1 METAAWQGEMTGFSD
16 SSPGKRPASTI
27 EGTATEIVEP
37 KDETSAADAQPQ
49 APADPAGVTGGPR
62 AKPKAP
68 PRTSMPELKGFVT
81 HLAAGLLG
89 GLIGVVALSFVW
101 NKLPARNDAAAKPD
115 LTKIEQRIGALE
127 SAPKGAGD
135 LSALDARMKTLETTK
150 AEPAPAPDLSELTG
164 RVARLEESLKALGE
178 TASAG
183 GSVTDAAALDAKV
196 GDLEQKLQARID
208 AKLAEGETSDSQAL
222 DDMKKEIADLNA
234 KIGALSVAERGAD
247 KEAAA
252 TQSAASVLAFAN
264 LRAAIDSGRPY
275 ATELASL
282 RSLAPGIGNF
292 GALPAFAEQGIPTL
306 AELSTS
312 FKTASDAAIDAVPA
326 PASQDESFV
335 GTVLQSAK
343 SMIKVRRIDGDATGD
358 DPDAVLARAGAKL
371 KQDDL
376 VAAIQ
381 AAEGLQGA
389 PRQALASWIDAAR
402 ARAST
407 EDTLSRLETDLRQQA
422 EAPPAQTQNP

>member
-1 METAAWQGEMTGFSD
+1 MTGFGD

-27 EGTATEIVEP
+27 EGTATEVVEP
-37 KDETSAADAQPQ
+37 KDETSAADAQPE

-68 PRTSMPELKGFVT
+68 PRTSMPELKSFVT

-89 GLIGVVALSFVW
+89 GLIAVLALSFFW
-101 NKLPARNDAAAKPD
+101 NKLPPQNAAAKPD
-115 LTKIEQRIGALE
+115 LTKIEQRLGALE
-127 SAPKGAGD
+127 SAPKSAGD
-135 LSALDARMKTLETTK
+135 LSGIDARIKTLETTK
-150 AEPAPAPDLSELTG
+150 AEPAPAPDLSELAG
-164 RVARLEESLKALGE
+164 RVARLEDSLKALGE

-292 GALPAFAEQGIPTL
+292 GALHAFAEQGIPTL
-306 AELSTS
+306 AELTTS
-312 FKTASDAAIDAVPA
+312 FKAASDAAIDAVPA

-335 GTVLQSAK
+335 GSVLQSAK
-343 SMIKVRRIDGDATGD
+343 SMVKVRRIDGDATGD

-371 KQDDL
+371 KQGDL
-376 VAAIQ
+376 VTAIQ

>member
-1 METAAWQGEMTGFSD
+1 
-16 SSPGKRPASTI
+16 
-27 EGTATEIVEP
+27 
-37 KDETSAADAQPQ
+37 
-49 APADPAGVTGGPR
+49 
-62 AKPKAP
+62 
-68 PRTSMPELKGFVT
+68 
-81 HLAAGLLG
+81 
-89 GLIGVVALSFVW
+89 
-101 NKLPARNDAAAKPD
+101 
-115 LTKIEQRIGALE
+115 
-127 SAPKGAGD
+127 
-135 LSALDARMKTLETTK
+135 
-150 AEPAPAPDLSELTG
+150 
-164 RVARLEESLKALGE
+164 
-178 TASAG
+178 
-183 GSVTDAAALDAKV
+183 
-196 GDLEQKLQARID
+196 
-208 AKLAEGETSDSQAL
+208 
-222 DDMKKEIADLNA
+222 
-234 KIGALSVAERGAD
+234 
-247 KEAAA
+247 
-252 TQSAASVLAFAN
+252 

-275 ATELASL
+275 DTELESI

-335 GTVLQSAK
+335 GTLLQSAK